1 MNYNYNSPTEAIISL
16 ENAYT
21 NKDLDGIITSKDF
34 IAEAKLI
41 LKDASYNYDIND
53 TKIVNETAELLKTAL
68 VQSLNENGFPSFK
81 DVKRTFSELKELNDN
96 IYFIEEK
103 LSFPS
108 NLNYTNKIYLSNNK
122 EVWKVAMIE
131 E

>member
-1 MNYNYNSPTEAIISL
+1 MYY
-16 ENAYT
+16 
-21 NKDLDGIITSKDF
+21 
-34 IAEAKLI
+34 
-41 LKDASYNYDIND
+41 ND

-81 DVKRTFSELKELNDN
+81 DVKRTFSELKEFNDN

-108 NLNYTNKIYLSNNK
+108 NLNYTNKIYLSYNK